1 VGIDGG
7 EGRRKGALRILLL
20 AITVLVLWIVG
31 VYVRIGLEAKG
42 DPLQHADAIVVFG
55 AAEYVGKPSPVF
67 RSRLDHA
74 FELWQQHYAPVIIT
88 TGGSAADPTFSEG
101 GVGSRYLE
109 SRGVPETAI
118 IAETQANDTSESAQR
133 VSAIMHKNGMKQC
146 IAVSDG
152 YHLFRIK
159 HMMEREGIT
168 VRGAARRELHTLP
181 LLRRMETKLR
191 EALSYTAWL
200 LHLT

>member
-1 VGIDGG
+1 
-7 EGRRKGALRILLL
+7 
-20 AITVLVLWIVG
+20 
-31 VYVRIGLEAKG
+31 
-42 DPLQHADAIVVFG
+42 
-55 AAEYVGKPSPVF
+55 
-67 RSRLDHA
+67 
-74 FELWQQHYAPVIIT
+74 
-88 TGGSAADPTFSEG
+88 
-101 GVGSRYLE
+101 
-109 SRGVPETAI
+109 VPETAI

-168 VRGAARRELHTLP
+168 ARGAARRELHMLTP
-181 LLRRMETKLR
+181 MRRLETKLR

>member
-1 VGIDGG
+1 MGI
-7 EGRRKGALRILLL
+7 GRRGGVVRVLFLLV
-20 AITVLVLWIVG
+20 AVFVLWIIG
-31 VYVRIGLEAKG
+31 VYVRIGEEAVG
-42 DPLQHADAIVVFG
+42 DPLQPADAIVVFG

-101 GVGSRYLE
+101 GVGSRYLVA
-109 SRGVPETAI
+109 RGVPETAI
-118 IAETQANDTSESAQR
+118 IAETQASDTSESAQR
-133 VSAIMHKNGMKQC
+133 VSAIMQKNGMKQC

-159 HMMEREGIT
+159 HMMEREGIIA
-168 VRGAARRELHTLP
+168 RGAARRELHTLP
-181 LLRRMETKLR
+181 LIRRMETKLR

-200 LHLT
+200 MHLT